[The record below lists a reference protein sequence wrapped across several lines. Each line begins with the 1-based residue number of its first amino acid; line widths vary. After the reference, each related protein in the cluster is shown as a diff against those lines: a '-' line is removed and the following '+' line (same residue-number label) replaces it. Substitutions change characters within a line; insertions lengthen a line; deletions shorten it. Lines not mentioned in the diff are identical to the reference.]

1 MFSTYFFSFSP
12 PPSLS
17 PVLRFFSSSPAGP
30 YPLPTAPSELLSR
43 SPPPSSSPP
52 AFSPLLPPIPI
63 SGLPPL
69 LLPASAGC
77 GGAQPRSSG
86 AWAADARWRAARDCR
101 RAWPRRRLSC
111 PNASPAFLPCFPTGS
126 AAAVARGV
134 RVAAAGAASSRRARR
149 RRERR
154 VRWRRE
160 RRDPARCRANR
171 PL

>member
-1 MFSTYFFSFSP
+1 MCSPHSFFHSP
-12 PPSLS
+12 HPPLS

-69 LLPASAGC
+69 LLPASAGY
-77 GGAQPRSSG
+77 GGAQPSSSG
-86 AWAADARWRAARDCR
+86 SWAADAWWRAARDCR

-111 PNASPAFLPCFPTGS
+111 PNASPAFLPVPPATFLDMPP
-126 AAAVARGV
+126 V
-134 RVAAAGAASSRRARR
+134 SRA
-149 RRERR
+149 
-154 VRWRRE
+154 
-160 RRDPARCRANR
+160 C
-171 PL
+171 L